1 MSSNKNSE
9 NYQNDSKLNGLSA
22 ALVDK
27 GLTPLS
33 GRYRSKSLSSDKLNK
48 TNADRAAILED
59 VEAHYIT
66 DKLET
71 PGCLVKNKIMEQG
84 TQSTLNGFKEGK
96 ATYGTD
102 SPARGR
108 RVIFCVHGN
117 PSTGCCAVIE
127 TSADGDD
134 GEIRNGSISEV
145 ERHCHRSRNEEID
158 KRARRKL
165 IIASVLCVI
174 FMIGEIVGGYL
185 SNSLAIATDA
195 AHLLTDFASFMISL
209 FSLWVA
215 SRPATRRMPFGW
227 YRAEVIG
234 ALTSVLLIWVVT
246 GVLVYMAVQRVIYK
260 EFEINATVMLITSA
274 VGVAV
279 NLVMGL
285 TLHQHGH
292 SHGGGG
298 GHGHSHG
305 GNNPVLNNKKE
316 RSDSDAESSSSHQ
329 HDHHAENINVRAAFI
344 HVLGD
349 FLQSFGVMIA
359 AIVIYFKP
367 EWNLVDPICT
377 FLFSVLVLITTFN
390 IIKDTLLV
398 LMEGSP
404 RGLDFQEVANTFLSL
419 PGVVR
424 IHNLRMWALSLDK
437 TALSAHLAIR
447 NGVSPQKVLEQA
459 TRLVHDKYNFFEMT
473 LQIEEFNDGMEEC
486 SQCKMPQS

>member
-1 MSSNKNSE
+1 MT
-9 NYQNDSKLNGLSA
+9 DSK
-22 ALVDK
+22 
-27 GLTPLS
+27 PL
-33 GRYRSKSLSSDKLNK
+33 L
-48 TNADRAAILED
+48 
-59 VEAHYIT
+59 
-66 DKLET
+66 
-71 PGCLVKNKIMEQG
+71 Q
-84 TQSTLNGFKEGK
+84 FKEGK
-96 ATYGTD
+96 VSYGTD

-127 TSADGDD
+127 TNADGDD
-134 GEIRNGSISEV
+134 GEQRNGSISEV
-145 ERHCHRSRNEEID
+145 ERHCHRTRNEEID

-165 IIASVLCVI
+165 IIASILCVI

-209 FSLWVA
+209 FSLWVS

-260 EFEINATVMLITSA
+260 QFEINATVMLITSA

-279 NLVMGL
+279 NLIMGL

-292 SHGGGG
+292 SHGGG

-305 GNNPVLNNKKE
+305 GNNPVLNNKE
-316 RSDSDAESSSSHQ
+316 RADSDAESAASG
-329 HDHHAENINVRAAFI
+329 HAHAHAQENINVRAAFI

-349 FLQSFGVMIA
+349 FLQSFGVLIA
-359 AIVIYFKP
+359 AIVIYFEP
-367 EWNLVDPICT
+367 SWSLVDPICT

-404 RGLDFQEVANTFLSL
+404 RGVDFQEVANTFLSL
-419 PGVVR
+419 PGVLRV
-424 IHNLRMWALSLDK
+424 HNLRMWALSLDK

-447 NGVSPQKVLEQA
+447 AGVSPQKVLEEA

-473 LQIEEFNDGMEEC
+473 LQIEEFNDGMEDC
-486 SQCKMPQS
+486 SQCKMPQA

>member
-1 MSSNKNSE
+1 MTEDTK
-9 NYQNDSKLNGLSA
+9 
-22 ALVDK
+22 
-27 GLTPLS
+27 PL
-33 GRYRSKSLSSDKLNK
+33 LL
-48 TNADRAAILED
+48 
-59 VEAHYIT
+59 
-66 DKLET
+66 
-71 PGCLVKNKIMEQG
+71 
-84 TQSTLNGFKEGK
+84 FKDAK
-96 ATYGTD
+96 ASYGTD
-102 SPARGR
+102 NPARGR

-127 TSADGDD
+127 TSADGD
-134 GEIRNGSISEV
+134 EVARTNSITE

-246 GVLVYMAVQRVIYK
+246 GILLYMAVQRVIYK
-260 EFEINATVMLITSA
+260 SFEIDATVMLITSA

-292 SHGGGG
+292 SHGGQA

-305 GNNPVLNNKKE
+305 GANPVLNNKE
-316 RSDSDAESSSSHQ
+316 RVDSDAESSSSHTQ
-329 HDHHAENINVRAAFI
+329 EVHSHTHGENINVRAAFI

-349 FLQSFGVMIA
+349 FLQSFGVLVA

-367 EWNLVDPICT
+367 EWSLVDPICT
-377 FLFSVLVLITTFN
+377 FLFSVLVLLTTYN
-390 IIKDTLLV
+390 IIKDALLV

-404 RGLDFQEVANTFLSL
+404 RGVDFQEVANTFLSL

-424 IHNLRMWALSLDK
+424 VHNLRMWALSLDK
-437 TALSAHLAIR
+437 TALAAHLAIR
-447 NGVSPQKVLEQA
+447 SGVSPQKVLEQA
-459 TRLVHDKYNFFEMT
+459 TRLVHEKYNFFEMT
-473 LQIEEFNDGMEEC
+473 LQIEEFSDVME
-486 SQCKMPQS
+486 QCRQCEMPSA